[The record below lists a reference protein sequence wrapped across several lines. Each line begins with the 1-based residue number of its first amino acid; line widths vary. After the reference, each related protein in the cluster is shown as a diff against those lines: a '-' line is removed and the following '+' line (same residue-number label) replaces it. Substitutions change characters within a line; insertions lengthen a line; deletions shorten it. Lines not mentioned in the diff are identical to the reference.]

1 MKEVVGIEG
10 IKELKYRDFNS
21 NTLYIKLA
29 NYTAFYYNS
38 SYGNCKHCV
47 LNGISNVKLTDK
59 NVEILNALFEKTCKL
74 CFTINVT
81 QKNII
86 DDWSKHFKLI
96 SIQKVPIGYYDGYQ
110 YHAMFFT
117 NNKQYSSRK
126 DYIKRVEREN
136 NKNKIEINQTNITK
150 EDLLK
155 IKNYKMD
162 YYRNQFIDKL
172 LTKN

>member
-10 IKELKYRDFNS
+10 INKLKLKDYAQ

-29 NYTAFYYNS
+29 NYEAFYYNS

-47 LNGISNVKLTDK
+47 LNGISYVKLTDK
-59 NVEILNALFEKTCKL
+59 NVEILNALFEKVNKL

-81 QKNII
+81 ERHVI
-86 DDWSKHFKLI
+86 DRWSKHFKLI
-96 SIQKVPIGYYDGYQ
+96 SIQKVPIGYYDGYH

-117 NNKQYSSRK
+117 NNKHYSSRK
-126 DYIKRVEREN
+126 GYIKRVEREN
-136 NKNKIEINQTNITK
+136 NKNKIEINQINITK

-162 YYRNQFIDKL
+162 YYRNKFIDKL